1 MALGGRTDILPGG
14 HHGRATVLARLGLSF
29 PEPEAERCEQQGAGG
44 RPVRASAGRPP
55 NATVTPTCP
64 DESTTA
70 PKRPTATRNSA
81 PTETTVASEA
91 VGEPAREW
99 GGGERPERV
108 DADHEADETEL
119 VPLLLECTGA
129 IAMTATMTKVT
140 APSTTSAPRT
150 RPSPIAAWLSAGM
163 SAASDELAGPR
174 ETRARS
180 HAAAAKAGIATR

>member
-55 NATVTPTCP
+55 NATVTPTCQ

-81 PTETTVASEA
+81 PTETTVSLPTRSANQPES
-91 VGEPAREW
+91 GEGAN
-99 GGGERPERV
+99 
-108 DADHEADETEL
+108 
-119 VPLLLECTGA
+119 VP
-129 IAMTATMTKVT
+129 
-140 APSTTSAPRT
+140 SAWMPT
-150 RPSPIAAWLSAGM
+150 M

-174 ETRARS
+174 ETRAR
-180 HAAAAKAGIATR
+180 